1 MNAGALHVI
10 DHVYVFGDPA
20 GPELPALAALGLA
33 PDLHRR
39 HVGQGTANAC
49 FGFADG
55 YLELLWL
62 VDEQEA
68 RDPLVKPLGLH
79 ERARW
84 RETGASPLGI
94 AVRPSVRG
102 GQPPFPAWD
111 YRPSYVP
118 DDMTILMACNSGVLG
133 EPLLF
138 QIDRPF
144 ATFGQNQRLRHRRLQ
159 RVTVTVRDLAPMSL
173 LRELSVPGLCLRDG
187 TAPLLELEFAG
198 AKSEADLRPTLPL
211 LLRW

>member
-1 MNAGALHVI
+1 MNGANVHAI
-10 DHVYVFGDPA
+10 DHLYVFVDPA
-20 GPELPALAALGLA
+20 GPELAALAAQGLA

-39 HVGQGTANAC
+39 HTGQGTANAC

-62 VDEQEA
+62 ADEREA
-68 RDPLVKPLGLH
+68 RDPLVRPLGLH

-94 AVRPSVRG
+94 GLRPSVVG

-111 YRPSYVP
+111 YRPSHVP
-118 DDMTILMACNSGVLG
+118 NGTTIAMACNSGVLG

-144 ATFGQNQRLRHRRLQ
+144 VAFGQNQRLRHRHLLRAL
-159 RVTVTVRDLAPMSL
+159 VTVRDLAPMSL
-173 LRELSVPGLCLRDG
+173 LRELSVPGLVLRDG

-198 AKSEADLRPTLPL
+198 AIGVADLRPTLPL
-211 LLRW
+211 VLRW